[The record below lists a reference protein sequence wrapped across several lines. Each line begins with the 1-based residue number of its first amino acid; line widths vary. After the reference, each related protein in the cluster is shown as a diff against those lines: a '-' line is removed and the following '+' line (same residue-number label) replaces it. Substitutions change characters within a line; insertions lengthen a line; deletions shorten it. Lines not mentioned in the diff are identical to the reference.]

1 MGLLD
6 WFTDPY
12 GLEGLEYDEE
22 TGEYGT
28 DAEEGPSLWESVS
41 QQTVELL
48 GGWEAGAEQTGSA
61 SEAADQAEVWTD
73 TVATARN
80 WSSSQLGTALGYIA
94 ASEDVADSALS
105 FWQTLLNAWPADS
118 SLAGWDE
125 LGDTFQSSAD
135 ASGATYTR
143 AVAILQEFLPDP
155 NEWERILRFAA
166 GGAAAGLALGL
177 TTKLNP
183 TVGTLA
189 GAVVGGVYARNTPK
203 EETFTALAF
212 LE

>member
-1 MGLLD
+1 MGILD

-12 GLEGLEYDEE
+12 GLEDLEEE
-22 TGEYGT
+22 TDE
-28 DAEEGPSLWESVS
+28 DIQLDSEEGPTWWQSVS
-41 QQTVELL
+41 QETVELL

-73 TVATARN
+73 TVAAAQG
-80 WSSSQLGTALGYIA
+80 WSSAQLGDALGYIA
-94 ASEDVADSALS
+94 AAEDAADSALS
-105 FWQTLLNAWPADS
+105 FWRTLLNAWPADS

-125 LGDTFQSSAD
+125 LGDTFQSAAD

-143 AVAILQEFLPDP
+143 AAAILKEFLPDP
-155 NEWERILRFAA
+155 EDWERIIRFAA

-177 TTKLNP
+177 ATKLNP
-183 TVGTLA
+183 TLGTLA
-189 GAVVGGVYARNTPK
+189 GAVVGGVYARNTP
-203 EETFTALAF
+203 EDETFTALAF